1 MTRWPPPL
9 WMLGVAFVL
18 GAGCGGESAGGPALA
33 KLQTSVSDGTGHTTN
48 THCTVLPVLLGGR
61 VRAEI
66 DVAGEFSMLL
76 EGNHDLVLLT
86 FDGVRDAAELEFAI
100 DAETLRSAYTERLEV
115 TTLRDRKF
123 DVHLASGCPP

>member
-1 MTRWPPPL
+1 MTRWRLPRWTL
-9 WMLGVAFVL
+9 AVGFLL
-18 GAGCGGESAGGPALA
+18 GAGCGGESAGGPPLA
-33 KLQTSVSDGTGHTTN
+33 KLQTSVADGQGHTTQ
-48 THCTVLPVLLGGR
+48 TYCTVLPVLLGGR

-86 FDGVRDAAELEFAI
+86 FDGVHDAAELEFVI

-115 TTLRDRKF
+115 TTLRDRPF
-123 DVHLASGCPP
+123 VVHLASGCPP